1 MRDVIIETKNL
12 CKQYKDMAALVNVN
26 LKVNKGD
33 IYGLIGQ
40 NGAGKTTLLRIITA
54 LCAPTRGEV
63 LLFGSQQGKAY
74 ISSLKRVGAVIETPA
89 LYPAMTA
96 HENLEIQRRQKGIP
110 DDNCIHRVLELA
122 GLPDTKKKKAKDFSL
137 GMRQRLGIA
146 IALIGDPELLILD
159 EPTNG
164 LDPMGIIAMREMI
177 LQINR
182 ERKTTII
189 ISSHILSELQ
199 QLATQYGILHKGKM
213 VEQLSAKELNEKCG
227 TYLSIRV
234 DDTNLAV
241 TTLERVLIDG
251 NFEVMPDGL
260 IKLYNHLGDIKY
272 ISKALTQ
279 AGSVILQFVKAED
292 TLESYYARLIGGVG
306 ND

>member
-1 MRDVIIETKNL
+1 MSETIIETQNL
-12 CKQYKDMAALVNVN
+12 CKQYKGTTALVNLN
-26 LKVNKGD
+26 LKITKGD

-40 NGAGKTTLLRIITA
+40 NGAGKTTLLRMITT
-54 LCAPTRGEV
+54 LSTPSNGEV
-63 LLFGSQQGKAY
+63 FLFGASRGNAY
-74 ISSLKRVGAVIETPA
+74 MSALKRVGAVIENPA

-110 DDNCIHRVLELA
+110 DKRCINKALELA
-122 GLPDTKKKKAKDFSL
+122 GLPDTKKKKVRDFSL

-146 IALIGDPELLILD
+146 LALIGDPELLILD

-199 QLATQYGILHKGKM
+199 QLATQYGFLHKGQM
-213 VEQLSAKELNEKCG
+213 LEQISAKELSEKCG
-227 TYLSIRV
+227 TYLSIRA
-234 DDTNLAV
+234 DNTRLAV
-241 TTLERVLIDG
+241 TTLESAITGV

-260 IKLYNHLGDIKY
+260 IKLYSHWDDVKHVSQVLM
-272 ISKALTQ
+272 Q
-279 AGSVILQFVKAED
+279 AGIILLQLVKAED
-292 TLESYYARLIGGVG
+292 TLENYFTRLIGGA
-306 ND
+306 